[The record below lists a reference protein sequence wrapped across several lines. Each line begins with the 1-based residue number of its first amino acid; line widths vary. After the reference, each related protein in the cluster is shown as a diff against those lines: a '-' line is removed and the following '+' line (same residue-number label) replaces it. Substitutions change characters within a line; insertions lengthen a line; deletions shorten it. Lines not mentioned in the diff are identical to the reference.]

1 MLSPDRSEPR
11 AGEPRRARRRG
22 RGRTPG
28 ATTMARDGAPRE
40 PTQAFDPNEP
50 WDVGSAEALTR
61 LYESEEGNLSR
72 PAPRQPARHAL
83 GQATGPSGE
92 AQPAQEPVERTWLE
106 AHLAH
111 LARRLQ
117 DSLAQSDPKP
127 SLAALNDRLDAFEQR
142 FSAALGHVAERSDL
156 ESLKSIETSVVE
168 LAGQLDRARD
178 RLELIGDVDEE
189 VRGLARKL
197 DEAGAQRAGALERLL
212 RDCMA
217 EWRESEQRTASALHS
232 LEEAVGRL
240 GDTVDAMEASKP
252 APELAVPPF
261 VAPGPDRSAAATD
274 SLSRLQTINGR
285 LHTTTFYHAML
296 DAADYAPRPA
306 AQRPPTA
313 AGHVGH
319 TRLSGLRPAA
329 VEWSPTETDLGR
341 AEASPSTPAGWHVMA
356 MRERLRQPPVGFE
369 ATSPDLPPPDAD
381 AAAPDT
387 FKRASLNLLLMAGA
401 AVLAG
406 TTYLLSR
413 TVAAPLPAGS
423 SMSEPAAHPAGGP
436 ELADPASQRLRR
448 EGAS

>member
-11 AGEPRRARRRG
+11 AGEPRRAKRR
-22 RGRTPG
+22 
-28 ATTMARDGAPRE
+28 A
-40 PTQAFDPNEP
+40 QAIDPNEP
-50 WDVGSAEALTR
+50 WDVRSAEALTR
-61 LYESEEGNLSR
+61 LYESEEGDLSR
-72 PAPRQPARHAL
+72 PAPRQTGRF
-83 GQATGPSGE
+83 GQRQAAGAAGE
-92 AQPAQEPVERTWLE
+92 AEPASDPVDRTWLE
-106 AHLAH
+106 AHLAR

-117 DSLAQSDPKP
+117 DSLTQSDPRQ
-127 SLAALNDRLDAFEQR
+127 LAGLNERLDAFEER
-142 FSAALGHVAERSDL
+142 FSAALGRVAQRSDL
-156 ESLKSIETSVVE
+156 GSLKSIETSVME
-168 LAGQLDRARD
+168 LAAQLDRARD

-197 DEAGAQRAGALERLL
+197 DAAGEQRASALEKLL

-232 LEEAVGRL
+232 LEEAVSRL

-261 VAPGPDRSAAATD
+261 VASELDRSAAATD
-274 SLSRLQTINGR
+274 SLSRLQTVNGR
-285 LHTTTFYHAML
+285 LHTTSFYHAML

-306 AQRPPTA
+306 EQRHRTA
-313 AGHVGH
+313 AEHA
-319 TRLSGLRPAA
+319 RRAQPSGLPAAA
-329 VEWSPTETDLGR
+329 VEWSAPPAETDLSR
-341 AEASPSTPAGWHVMA
+341 AEASPPTPAAWHVMA
-356 MRERLRQPPVGFE
+356 MREKLRRASVGFE
-369 ATSPDLPPPDAD
+369 ATTPDLPLPPPETS
-381 AAAPDT
+381 APDT

-413 TVAAPLPAGS
+413 TVAAPLPGGS
-423 SMSEPAAHPAGGP
+423 MGEPGAHPAGGP